1 MQSRIQRITKIIY
14 NLDEVTKKIMNNI
27 PSGLSILTQFVELA
41 NSNADI
47 SNPKI
52 LEKLIMNYPSMKVY
66 KKAHDGYVKKN
77 NEDVNLN
84 SLLYMN
90 LLLADCQNFIAAN
103 QSGFE
108 ETHKFR
114 SGAIGKISLRL
125 IEITDE
131 NLALLRNG
139 YGTSVI
145 SNLRLML
152 ESYAIAKYLMY
163 SDDLESDRFQDF
175 GIVQECKMYD
185 SDPKTKLGNKNYSES
200 FLDPKND
207 FVWVSEKSIK
217 APVDFISLLKDDEI
231 IKWYKF
237 YCKYVHASP
246 YSCGKVH
253 QMNQDAITNNNLY
266 MPLKAKDIIIQN
278 KYYLSLFID
287 LIADNFITDKTFR
300 ELFES
305 ISKVIYNFQK

>member
-1 MQSRIQRITKIIY
+1 MY
-14 NLDEVTKKIMNNI
+14 NI

-41 NSNADI
+41 NSNTDL

-52 LEKLIMNYPSMKVY
+52 LEELIMNYPSIKVY
-66 KKAHDGYVKKN
+66 NNAHDEFVKKN

-84 SLLYMN
+84 ALLYLN
-90 LLLADCQNFIAAN
+90 FLLADCQNFIAAN
-103 QSGFE
+103 QSSFKV
-108 ETHKFR
+108 THKFR

-152 ESYAIAKYLMY
+152 ESYAIAKYLM
-163 SDDLESDRFQDF
+163 DCEDLESDRFQDF
-175 GIVQECKMYD
+175 GIVQECKMYNT
-185 SDPKTKLGNKNYSES
+185 DPKIQLGNKNYPDS
-200 FLDPKND
+200 FLEPKND
-207 FVWVSEKSIK
+207 FVWVSDKKIK
-217 APVDFISLLKDDEI
+217 APIDFINLLQKEEI

-253 QMNQDAITNNNLY
+253 QMNQDTLTNNNLY
-266 MPLKAKDIIIQN
+266 MPLSSKDIIIQN
-278 KYYLSLFID
+278 KYYIILFIE
-287 LIADNFITDKTFR
+287 LIADNFITDDTFR
-300 ELFES
+300 ELFKS
-305 ISKVIYNFQK
+305 ISSLIYNFIK